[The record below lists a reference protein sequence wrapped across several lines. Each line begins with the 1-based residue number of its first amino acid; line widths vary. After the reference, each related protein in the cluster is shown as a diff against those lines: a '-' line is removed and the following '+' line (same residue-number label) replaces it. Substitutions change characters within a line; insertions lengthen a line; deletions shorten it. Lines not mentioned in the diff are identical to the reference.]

1 MEITEIRRTERR
13 KREAENGK
21 GKTEKME
28 ITEIRRTK
36 RKKREAEKRE
46 GQSGKDG
53 NNGNKKNKKKEKRSG
68 IKPQA
73 LYNHAQ
79 GFLVTKKDPAKP
91 DLFSI

>member
-1 MEITEIRRTERR
+1 MGKGKTEKMEITEIRRTERR
-13 KREAENGK
+13 KREAE
-21 GKTEKME
+21 
-28 ITEIRRTK
+28 K
-36 RKKREAEKRE
+36 RKKTGKRKTE
-46 GQSGKDG
+46 ND
-53 NNGNKKNKKKEKRSG
+53 KERNG

>member
-1 MEITEIRRTERR
+1 
-13 KREAENGK
+13 
-21 GKTEKME
+21 ME

-36 RKKREAEKRE
+36 RKKREAEKRKKT
-46 GQSGKDG
+46 GKRKTEND
-53 NNGNKKNKKKEKRSG
+53 KERNG

>member
-36 RKKREAEKRE
+36 RKKREAEKRKKT
-46 GQSGKDG
+46 GKRKTEND
-53 NNGNKKNKKKEKRSG
+53 KERNG

>member
-1 MEITEIRRTERR
+1 M
-13 KREAENGK
+13 GK
-21 GKTEKME
+21 GKTEKRE
-28 ITEIRRTK
+28 KTGK
-36 RKKREAEKRE
+36 RKTEN
-46 GQSGKDG
+46 D
-53 NNGNKKNKKKEKRSG
+53 KERNG

>member
-28 ITEIRRTK
+28 ITGK
-36 RKKREAEKRE
+36 RKTEN
-46 GQSGKDG
+46 D
-53 NNGNKKNKKKEKRSG
+53 KERNG

>member
-21 GKTEKME
+21 GKTEKRE
-28 ITEIRRTK
+28 KTGK
-36 RKKREAEKRE
+36 RKTEN
-46 GQSGKDG
+46 D
-53 NNGNKKNKKKEKRSG
+53 KERNG

>member
-1 MEITEIRRTERR
+1 MGR
-13 KREAENGK
+13 

-36 RKKREAEKRE
+36 RKKREAEKRKKT
-46 GQSGKDG
+46 GKRKTEND
-53 NNGNKKNKKKEKRSG
+53 KERNG

>member
-36 RKKREAEKRE
+36 RKGTIQGENRLFR
-46 GQSGKDG
+46 
-53 NNGNKKNKKKEKRSG
+53 
-68 IKPQA
+68 
-73 LYNHAQ
+73 LY
-79 GFLVTKKDPAKP
+79 G
-91 DLFSI
+91 